1 MKKRL
6 FMILLIAVFINAM
19 SFASK
24 ITVEEPHAAYPLL
37 TWLTGHTYIITWTRS
52 GSMDAFV
59 KIKLLRKI
67 KRRVMIFG
75 MIVDM
80 TPNDGSCIWEVPKSL
95 ETGTYYIYIETIDN
109 SVRGTSGAFIIRNPE
124 LDKKRAMFAKT
135 AVLSPH
141 TNLHIRIIEPKASTT
156 WFEGKRYNIIWN
168 NIYTKG
174 KHIKIGL
181 YNFNGKSLIKVIYD
195 GNDVLSPTTGK
206 SESTYSWIVPKGLG
220 SFTGKRYKI
229 KIYTIGGTKS
239 IKGSVD
245 ITIKVPISLHSK

>member
-1 MKKRL
+1 MKKRI
-6 FMILLIAVFINAM
+6 FMILLIAVFITAM
-19 SFASK
+19 SFAAT
-24 ITVEEPHAAYPLL
+24 ILVLEPRTGATWYVKNPNPAYHSDNFIKWKSPGVSSSEIVIELYKDVIL
-37 TWLTGHTYIITWTRS
+37 PAHLKLSFIRPNTGMTHWEIPDYIES
-52 GSMDAFV
+52 GY
-59 KIKLLRKI
+59 
-67 KRRVMIFG
+67 
-75 MIVDM
+75 
-80 TPNDGSCIWEVPKSL
+80 
-95 ETGTYYIYIETIDN
+95 YYIRIKTPDN
-109 SVRGTSGAFIIRNPE
+109 SVHGDSGRFEIRNPV
-124 LDKKRAMFAKT
+124 LDKKRAI
-135 AVLSPH
+135 LSH
-141 TNLHIRIIEPKASTT
+141 HINFHIRIIEPKTSTT

-245 ITIKVPISLHSK
+245 ITIKVPISLHSR